1 MDILSPEQLEALINS
16 SAKNELKRA
25 VKLLFKKGD
34 IIEVRAWDKNHAV
47 FTGRYNY
54 GTKLIDVLEIFD
66 EEGCDCY
73 YVLNPVGDK
82 HGLRD
87 MSSGGLCTWEN
98 DVPFRRRF
106 LLDFDP
112 KRENKIATDYQ
123 WDDAYNTAVRA
134 MAWLESY
141 GYKGIILASSG
152 NGCHLLVP
160 CNLPN
165 DPASK
170 ELVRKVQ
177 RAVSEKFST
186 ATVECECFPDAN
198 RLVRAYGST
207 NKKGTPTEGM
217 PHRLSGILRMPD
229 GEDDDPKGIMEAI
242 VKDNPIA
249 DAKTHNL
256 GTGTGPF
263 SRDLLYAR
271 LEAWQEGWKG
281 TDGDSFM
288 FEETDRRDGFRV
300 QCPGSLTEGWPDG
313 ECHGDQSTSLNDSCI
328 VYVENGWPR
337 FSCRHNH
344 CGEGAEHGKKTWKDL
359 QEFYDKERKLH
370 RIMDETDYAAVW
382 NIDYVDDGA
391 PDAGEADVE
400 TLSVDVFEDGITTV
414 EFEKPERSNGTP
426 LTETSVVTVGVTVV
440 DKVAEGTKPRKLVM
454 PESCMYGWLGW
465 AAKEL
470 ETPLGFAYPAM
481 LTAAASLIK
490 TYPRHI
496 RPTLYCCLIGGVHCG
511 KSETIKRAVGYKNQT
526 GILSMPVDAVKWTV
540 PGSDRGLIKI
550 FQQDKDDKTLVESM
564 LVPTFLLAQDEL
576 RNTLAKVGIQNSALP
591 SVLCS
596 AWEQD
601 EVGTADKTGKHSA
614 DMHLNILGALKAD
627 DAEDFADVFSKETT
641 SGLYDRFIFG
651 LAPKGWEFDTWERP
665 VNVRYPKSCSIPKHC
680 WTMMKEWRAVEPIG
694 RGRLGEIAMRV
705 AYITSAMNHDAEM
718 TEEAMRAALAFC
730 EWQEW
735 IRTTY
740 KAGLGD
746 SDDAKCTAAILGVLE
761 KLEPGMWI
769 RWRELA
775 AKKNWYKKFSARTLS
790 ATRDALHKSGF
801 TIEEVVED
809 EDGKPKRTGRL
820 RLRVG
825 TDDAG
830 AKPVVDDEPEAGPK
844 VTLKGKV
851 YTKVQTEQMKGK
863 EEPGAKYMSID

>member
-1 MDILSPEQLEALINS
+1 M
-16 SAKNELKRA
+16 
-25 VKLLFKKGD
+25 
-34 IIEVRAWDKNHAV
+34 
-47 FTGRYNY
+47 
-54 GTKLIDVLEIFD
+54 
-66 EEGCDCY
+66 
-73 YVLNPVGDK
+73 
-82 HGLRD
+82 
-87 MSSGGLCTWEN
+87 
-98 DVPFRRRF
+98 
-106 LLDFDP
+106 
-112 KRENKIATDYQ
+112 
-123 WDDAYNTAVRA
+123 
-134 MAWLESY
+134 
-141 GYKGIILASSG
+141 
-152 NGCHLLVP
+152 
-160 CNLPN
+160 
-165 DPASK
+165 
-170 ELVRKVQ
+170 
-177 RAVSEKFST
+177 
-186 ATVECECFPDAN
+186 
-198 RLVRAYGST
+198 
-207 NKKGTPTEGM
+207 
-217 PHRLSGILRMPD
+217 
-229 GEDDDPKGIMEAI
+229 
-242 VKDNPIA
+242 
-249 DAKTHNL
+249 
-256 GTGTGPF
+256 
-263 SRDLLYAR
+263 
-271 LEAWQEGWKG
+271 
-281 TDGDSFM
+281 
-288 FEETDRRDGFRV
+288 
-300 QCPGSLTEGWPDG
+300 
-313 ECHGDQSTSLNDSCI
+313 
-328 VYVENGWPR
+328 
-337 FSCRHNH
+337 
-344 CGEGAEHGKKTWKDL
+344 DL
-359 QEFYDKERKLH
+359 QNFYDKERKLH
-370 RIMDETDYAAVW
+370 RIMDETDYAAKW
-382 NIDYVDDGA
+382 LIDYVDDNA

-414 EFEKPERSNGTP
+414 EFRKPQRLNEAP
-426 LTETSVVTVGVTVV
+426 VTETSVLSAGVTAV
-440 DKVAEGTKPRKLVM
+440 DKMAEVTKPRKLVM

-465 AAKEL
+465 AAQEL

-490 TYPRHI
+490 SYPRHI

-526 GILSMPVDAVKWTV
+526 GLLSMPVDAVKWTV

-550 FQQDKDDKTLVESM
+550 FQQDKDEKTLVESM
-564 LVPTFLLAQDEL
+564 VVPTYLLAQDEL

-665 VNVRYPKSCSIPKHC
+665 VNVRYPKLCSVPKHC

-694 RGRLGEIAMRV
+694 RGRLGEIAMRI
-705 AYITSAMNHDAEM
+705 AYITSAMNHDVEM

-801 TIEEVVED
+801 TIEEVVDD
-809 EDGKPKRTGRL
+809 EDGKPKRTGRF

-825 TDDAG
+825 ADDAG
-830 AKPVVDDEPEAGPK
+830 AKPVVDDELEAGPK
-844 VTLKGKV
+844 VAPKGKV
-851 YTKVQTEQMKGK
+851 YTKEQMEQMKGK
-863 EEPGAKYMSID
+863 PEPGAKYMSID